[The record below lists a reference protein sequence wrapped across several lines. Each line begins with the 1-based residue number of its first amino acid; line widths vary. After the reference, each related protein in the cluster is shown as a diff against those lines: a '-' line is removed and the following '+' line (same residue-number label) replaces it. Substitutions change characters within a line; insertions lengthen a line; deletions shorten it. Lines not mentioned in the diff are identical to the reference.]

1 MSYVYVTLEI
11 VDAYVTLEILE
22 SLTSDLQEAQIAKAI
37 VHISEMP
44 ADVCEWPDAALKV
57 KSANDVI
64 VVDKKTLLSTI
75 KREYVVGVKTLHY
88 LVKVTVFCY
97 VQLQA
102 PCMEHVKEQQ
112 YSFLSSLMVG

>member
-44 ADVCEWPDAALKV
+44 ADVCNRQAL
-57 KSANDVI
+57 
-64 VVDKKTLLSTI
+64 
-75 KREYVVGVKTLHY
+75 
-88 LVKVTVFCY
+88 
-97 VQLQA
+97 
-102 PCMEHVKEQQ
+102 P
-112 YSFLSSLMVG
+112 